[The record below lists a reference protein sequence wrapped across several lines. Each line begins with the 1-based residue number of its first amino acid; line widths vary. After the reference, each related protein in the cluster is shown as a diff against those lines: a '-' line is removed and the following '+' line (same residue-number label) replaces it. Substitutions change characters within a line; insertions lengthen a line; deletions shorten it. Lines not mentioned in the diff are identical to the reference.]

1 EPDSADGPDDQIV
14 LVAEDP
20 PAVKPGLT
28 HEEAPSIEM
37 GDGVTPDHPATSL
50 ADGQEGSASVVDV
63 AMAPVESPA
72 DEEKGL
78 G

>member
-1 EPDSADGPDDQIV
+1 MCIRDRA
-14 LVAEDP
+14 
-20 PAVKPGLT
+20 T
-28 HEEAPSIEM
+28 SIEM
-37 GDGVTPDHPATSL
+37 GDGVTPDHLATSL